1 MKVLVL
7 DAMGVIYP
15 VGNDVPNLL
24 CPFIAAKHGDRM
36 KIFRRAAAFERC
48 PGITDVS
55 YLQILRPDNRIF
67 INKSVTIITCGY
79 GGIA

>member
-24 CPFIAAKHGDRM
+24 CPFIAAKHGT
-36 KIFRRAAAFERC
+36 
-48 PGITDVS
+48 G
-55 YLQILRPDNRIF
+55 
-67 INKSVTIITCGY
+67 
-79 GGIA
+79 